1 MSDQCLQ
8 ACLQTEKLT
17 QSEVSGLGGQQVFVC
32 DFVSCVCL
40 CALKHRVCVY
50 VCVCTS
56 VFVCVFR
63 WEKAFSDCLA
73 KGSYIHGPL
82 IW

>member
-1 MSDQCLQ
+1 MLVSPSLSP
-8 ACLQTEKLT
+8 ACKQKLT
-17 QSEVSGLGGQQVFVC
+17 PSEVSGLGGQQVFVC
-32 DFVSCVCL
+32 DLESCVC
-40 CALKHRVCVY
+40 VCVY
-50 VCVCTS
+50 VGVCTS
-56 VFVCVFR
+56 VFLCVFR